1 MTKVISFA
9 SNQNF
14 SVQLKHTKMKIS
26 KFSKISIFIGAQL
39 FDLGRSA
46 SDFEGETFTA
56 TQTYVQSTT
65 RMTCPKLSITNGAT
79 CENDNFEHNQFCNVK
94 CATGYEL
101 RRVLF

>member
-9 SNQNF
+9 SNQSF

-26 KFSKISIFIGAQL
+26 KFSKISIFIAAQL
-39 FDLGRSA
+39 FDLGQSA

-79 CENDNFEHNQFCNVK
+79 CENDNFEHHFDCK
-94 CATGYEL
+94 
-101 RRVLF
+101 